1 MKYEKDDIN
10 ELYKSIGMNSSSYLE
25 IKEYET
31 IINIKKKWL
40 HINEILSFVKRN
52 PSNYKNKG
60 T

>member
-31 IINIKKKWL
+31 IINIKKK
-40 HINEILSFVKRN
+40 VAT
-52 PSNYKNKG
+52 Y
-60 T
+60 